1 MMITTPFVRW
11 RLSTR
16 KARPLKNLISLQS
29 VLKRLTLNFSDVFSQ
44 GLAFSEIEGEFDI
57 QNGIFKTLND
67 KPLKIT
73 APAATVQIS
82 GQTDLA
88 KETQNITATIY
99 PEVGFFTSLGLA
111 MVNPIAGAA
120 SALVS
125 SVGKNPID
133 KLFNYKYHIA
143 GTWDNPIVDGEE
155 KTEVAKNSNSN
166 SKAAP
171 TNQINQTNQTN

>member
-1 MMITTPFVRW
+1 
-11 RLSTR
+11 
-16 KARPLKNLISLQS
+16 
-29 VLKRLTLNFSDVFSQ
+29 
-44 GLAFSEIEGEFDI
+44 
-57 QNGIFKTLND
+57 
-67 KPLKIT
+67 
-73 APAATVQIS
+73 
-82 GQTDLA
+82 
-88 KETQNITATIY
+88 
-99 PEVGFFTSLGLA
+99 

-166 SKAAP
+166 NSNSKAVP
-171 TNQINQTNQTN
+171 TNQINQTN